1 LRKVLIANRG
11 EIAVR
16 VIRACRDLGLAS
28 VAVFSECD
36 RGARHVRMADEA
48 IAIGPSPPS
57 ESYLRIDRLI
67 DAARASGADA
77 VHPGYGFLSEHEDF
91 AAACRDAHLTFIGP
105 SAEAIALMGSKT
117 AARRAAI
124 AAGVPVVPG
133 TEEPLAADVPDAV
146 IAAQAGEIGFPVMVK
161 AVAGGGG
168 KGMRVVSSAAGLAS
182 AIRAAR
188 SEAGAAFGDSAIYLE
203 RRLERPRHIEV
214 QLLADQHGTV
224 LACVERECSIQRRH
238 QKVIEE
244 TPSPV
249 VSAAQRARLT
259 AAAVSVAASV
269 GYVNAG
275 TVEFLLDENGRF
287 YFLEMNTRIQ
297 VEHPVTEMITGVDLV
312 QWQIQIASGQRLT
325 VPADQLL
332 TPRGHAIECRV
343 YAEDPDAGFLPS
355 PGLITSL
362 RIPCGPG
369 VRDDGWAE
377 TGTEVPVF
385 YDPLISKLIAWGAD
399 RRQAIARMQ
408 RALMEYE
415 VRGIR
420 TSLPFFHW
428 MLRQPAFVA
437 AEFHTEF
444 LDELLQ
450 RRGNEGFS
458 DVDPSLEEV
467 AALAACIAEAE
478 QESVG
483 RWDVPRSEE
492 HVGTVLLDRPGSDRV
507 DGLASP
513 ASPTRVLTWKG
524 QARRE
529 ARRG

>member
-1 LRKVLIANRG
+1 LNLRKILIANRG

-16 VIRACRDLGLAS
+16 VIRACRDMGLAT
-28 VAVFSECD
+28 VAVFSDCD

-48 IAIGPSPPS
+48 VAIGPSPPA

-91 AAACRDAHLTFIGP
+91 AAACRDAGLIFIGP
-105 SAEAIALMGSKT
+105 APEAIALMGSKT

-124 AAGVPVVPG
+124 AAQVPVVPG
-133 TEEPLAADVPDAV
+133 TEEPLAADVPDAA
-146 IAAQAGEIGFPVMVK
+146 IAAKAATIGFPVMVK

-168 KGMRVVSSAAGLAS
+168 KGMRVVSSAAELPS

-188 SEAGAAFGDSAIYLE
+188 SEAGAAFGDSTIYLE
-203 RRLERPRHIEV
+203 RRIERPRHIEV
-214 QLLADQHGTV
+214 QLLADHHGIV
-224 LACVERECSIQRRH
+224 RASVERECSIQRRH

-249 VSAAQRARLT
+249 VSPDQRVQLT
-259 AAAVSVAASV
+259 AAAAAVAASV

-275 TVEFLLDENGRF
+275 TVEFLLDEQGRF

-312 QWQIQIASGQRLT
+312 QWQIRIARGEHLT
-325 VPADQLL
+325 VSADQLL

-362 RIPCGPG
+362 RVPSGPG
-369 VRDDGWAE
+369 IRDDGWAE
-377 TGTEVPVF
+377 TGTDVPVF
-385 YDPLISKLIAWGAD
+385 YDPLISKLIAWGED
-399 RRQAIARMQ
+399 RPQAIARMR

-428 MLRQPAFVA
+428 MLGQPAFLA

-450 RRGNEGFS
+450 RRGGKGFS
-458 DVDPSLEEV
+458 DVDPSLEDV
-467 AALAACIAEAE
+467 AALAACMADTDEERRKETWSDFSRVERPDQA
-478 QESVG
+478 SF
-483 RWDVPRSEE
+483 PR
-492 HVGTVLLDRPGSDRV
+492 
-507 DGLASP
+507 
-513 ASPTRVLTWKG
+513 TWKG
-524 QARRE
+524 RARLE
-529 ARRG
+529 GLRG